1 MKDEKHEE
9 RLTLS
14 ARGIVNPQGQ
24 FEIMAINAGEANGW
38 TFSEAVLQESMPLW
52 DGVECFVDHEGWF
65 SVGRSVRDLGG
76 VCRNPRWDPG
86 QRGIILD
93 LQTLGPSGELVN
105 ELGRQILAEKEPKPK
120 VGFSADLIFTAVGRE
135 VRSILRILDLSLVF
149 NPARGGAFLRAMNA
163 VFSNQNAVFRD
174 GAITATQESVPNAKL
189 SKEVVEMT
197 EARQESTTTQ
207 GAPPVGGGQIQELN
221 QDLEAVRTL
230 LAVQEERQ
238 KLAEEAE
245 QARKVRLQMCTY
257 LLDSGLAA
265 AKLPQAMAE
274 HVRKQFEGRVFEPAE
289 LTQAIE
295 EARKLVSELQ
305 GASVVTGLNRVSGM
319 FTTEDQLQA
328 AVDDLLGAPRD
339 KGSEALKPARLSGIK
354 ELYMMLTGD
363 YNLYG
368 GYHPSRV
375 QLATTSNFTGLV
387 KNALNKI
394 VANQWEQLG
403 AAGYDWWMRITAQ
416 EHFET
421 LNTVTG
427 TLVGTVGLLPA
438 ISEGAEY
445 TELKVGDSPET
456 ASFTKYGGYV
466 PLTLEL
472 IDRDETRKLAQYP
485 RELAKAGIRRVSS
498 LVAEVFT
505 ANSGVGPTL
514 ADGGALFNATAVTT
528 AGGHANLRTTALSA
542 NEWEEVCN
550 AVYSQPMLI
559 ANEAGYYGTGPAMAI
574 DPKYLLVPREL
585 RLTAMK
591 ILYPE
596 WENTANIHSENLQR
610 GEMGD
615 VVVVPEWTDT
625 SNWAAVVDPRLV
637 PGIVVCERFG
647 LMPEVFIAGDELSP
661 AVFMNDEHRIK
672 VRHFIAVLVQDFR
685 ALHKSNV
692 A

>member
-1 MKDEKHEE
+1 MDEGLRIDEQRVK
-9 RLTLS
+9 LN
-14 ARGIVNPQGQ
+14 ARGVVNEQGK

-76 VCRNPRWDPG
+76 VCRNPRWDAD

-93 LQTLGPSGELVN
+93 LETLGPSGELVN
-105 ELGRQILAEKEPKPK
+105 ELGREILAEKEPKPK
-120 VGFSADLIFTAVGRE
+120 VGFSADLMFTAKGTE
-135 VRSILRILDLSLVF
+135 VQRILRILDLSLVF

-163 VFSNQNAVFRD
+163 MMAT
-174 GAITATQESVPNAKL
+174 TAERGPIANTQ
-189 SKEVVEMT
+189 KEVVEMT
-197 EARQESTTTQ
+197 DTTQDATTTQ
-207 GAPPVGGGQIQELN
+207 WTPPAGGGQQHQVN
-221 QDLEAVRTL
+221 QDLEAIRHL
-230 LAVQEERQ
+230 LDVQKERQ
-238 KLAEEAE
+238 RLAEEAE
-245 QARKVRLQMCTY
+245 EARKVRLQMCAY
-257 LLDSGLAA
+257 LLDAGLTA

-274 HVRKQFEGRVFEPAE
+274 HVRRQFEGRVFEPAE
-289 LTQAIE
+289 LSSAIE

-305 GASVVTGLNRVSGM
+305 GASVVNGPRVGQM

-328 AVDDLLGAPRD
+328 AVDDLLGAPRE

-368 GYHPSRV
+368 GYHPGRI

-394 VANQWEQLG
+394 IANQWAQLG
-403 AAGYDWWMRITAQ
+403 AAGYDWWMRVTAQ
-416 EHFET
+416 EHFES
-421 LNTVTG
+421 LNDVTG
-427 TLVGTVGLLPA
+427 TLVGTVGLLPS

-472 IDRDETRKLAQYP
+472 IDRDETRKLAMYP
-485 RELAKAGIRRVSS
+485 RELAKAGIRRISY
-498 LVAEVFT
+498 LVADIFT
-505 ANSGVGPTL
+505 QNSGVGPTM

-542 NEWEEVCN
+542 SEWELVCN

-559 ANEAGYYGTGPAMAI
+559 ANESGYYGTGPAMAL

-596 WENTANIHSENLQR
+596 WENAANIHSENLQR
-610 GEMGD
+610 GELGD
-615 VVVVPEWTDT
+615 VVVVPEWTDA
-625 SNWAAVVDPRLV
+625 NDWAAVVDPRLM

-672 VRHFIAVLVQDFR
+672 VRHFIAVLVQDYR
-685 ALHKSNV
+685 PLHKSNV
-692 A
+692 S